1 MVRIKSKP
9 EEQIVEVQP
18 SINSAVPN
26 KFIVKQKSSGFI
38 ARSFKF
44 FFGFHVITILGF
56 FIGCI
61 IFNIQSE
68 TNPLTGIVSSGKL
81 YFIGF
86 SMVFVLHFLYW
97 IFADKATFFNIKNRL
112 FLLFWDYIFLILSTL
127 STVGTLFLLNTY
139 VL

>member
-1 MVRIKSKP
+1 MARKKSSQQ
-9 EEQIVEVQP
+9 ETIDNTEQTTAPV
-18 SINSAVPN
+18 VPN
-26 KFIVKQKSSGFI
+26 KFAIKQKSSGII

-81 YFIGF
+81 YFVGF
-86 SMVFVLHFLYW
+86 LMVFVLHFLYW
-97 IFADKATFFNIKNRL
+97 IFADKATFFNIKNRI
-112 FLLFWDYIFLILSTL
+112 FLCVWDYIFLILTTL

-139 VL
+139 IL

>member
-1 MVRIKSKP
+1 MVRLKKAKT
-9 EEQIVEVQP
+9 EEQTNETQSSTP
-18 SINSAVPN
+18 AVPN
-26 KFIVKQKSSGFI
+26 KFTVKKNSSGFI
-38 ARSFKF
+38 DRSFKF

-68 TNPLTGIVSSGKL
+68 TNPLTGIVSSVKL
-81 YFIGF
+81 YIIGF

-97 IFADKATFFNIKNRL
+97 IFGDKATFFNIKNRL